1 MQNLTLDSTILNIL
15 PKKFY
20 SQVSPQPL
28 DNPKMVAINERLQ
41 DEISLKYSNIDD
53 FVELIN
59 SQFIAKG
66 STPYSFAYS
75 GHQFGYFVPNL
86 GDGRALN
93 LGKLDNYHLQLK
105 GSGITPYSRMGDG
118 RAILSSSIREFLM
131 SEAMHYLGIPSTRA
145 LAMITSDSDVYRD
158 RSIEDGSIVLRAS
171 SSWIR
176 FGSFEF
182 AYLGSSRESNLI
194 SLSDLVIE
202 ESYPHLVDTPNRYEQ
217 LYYEIVDKTVD
228 MIALWQS
235 VGFMHGVMNTDNMS
249 IEGLTIDYGPFAFM
263 EKFDR
268 RFVCNLSDY
277 EGRYSFE
284 NQPFIAQWNLL
295 ALAKVFAPIG
305 DYKKLEEY
313 ANSFIGKFKIKY
325 FGIMSQKLGLQRRQE
340 SDKKLISSILNA
352 MESEEVDYSSF
363 FYNLSVD
370 NFNYTTPQIVAWHS
384 IYQERLKQESISKA
398 QRLANMQKINPK
410 YILRNYMLEDAIAKA
425 KEGDYSLVEDLLLIA
440 QNPFDEHKKF
450 EKYLTPSKID
460 IKCSCSS

>member
-1 MQNLTLDSTILNIL
+1 MQNLTLDSTILNRL
-15 PKKFY
+15 PKRFY
-20 SQVSPQPL
+20 SKVSAQPL
-28 DNPKMVAINERLQ
+28 SNPKIVAINERLQ
-41 DEISLKYSNIDD
+41 DELSLTYSNIDD
-53 FVELIN
+53 FVAFIN

-66 STPYSFAYS
+66 SVPYSLAYS

-118 RAILSSSIREFLM
+118 RAILSSSIREFLI
-131 SEAMHYLGIPSTRA
+131 SEAMYHLQIPTTRA
-145 LAMITSDSDVYRD
+145 LAMITSDTDVYRD

-182 AYLGSSRESNLI
+182 AYLGDNREANLI
-194 SLSDLVIE
+194 TLADLVIE

-217 LYYEIVDKTVD
+217 LYYEVVDKTVE

-268 RFVCNLSDY
+268 KFICNLSDY

-295 ALAKVFAPIG
+295 ALAKVLSPIA
-305 DYKKLEEY
+305 DYEKLVRY
-313 ANSFIGKFKIKY
+313 ANSFIGKFKINY
-325 FGIMSQKLGLQRRQE
+325 FGIMSQKLGLQTPQQ
-340 SDKKLISSILNA
+340 SDKKLISSLLNA
-352 MESEEVDYSSF
+352 MESEEIDYSSF
-363 FYNLSVD
+363 FYNLSID
-370 NFNYTTPQIVAWHS
+370 NFDYRTPKMLEWNS
-384 IYQERLKQESISKA
+384 LYQERLKLETISQDK
-398 QRLANMQKINPK
+398 RLEKMREINPK
-410 YILRNYMLEDAIAKA
+410 YILRNYMLEDAIIKA
-425 KEGDYSLVEDLLLIA
+425 REGDYSLVEDLLLIA

-450 EKYLTPSKID
+450 EKYLKPSMAN

>member
-1 MQNLTLDSTILNIL
+1 MKNLTLDCSVLEKI
-15 PKKFY
+15 PKRFY
-20 SQVSPQPL
+20 SKVSSQPL
-28 DNPKMVAINERLQ
+28 ENPRVVAINESLR
-41 DEISLKYSNIDD
+41 DELFLDYSSVDD
-53 FVELIN
+53 FVEFIN
-59 SQFIAKG
+59 SEFIAKG
-66 STPYSFAYS
+66 SVPYSLAYS

-105 GSGITPYSRMGDG
+105 GSGITSYSRMGDG

-131 SEAMHYLGIPSTRA
+131 SEAMYHLNIPTTRA
-145 LAMITSDSDVYRD
+145 LAMITSDTAVYRD

-182 AYLGSSRESNLI
+182 AYLGDNRETNLI
-194 SLSDLVIE
+194 ALSDLVIE

-217 LYYEIVDKTVD
+217 LYFEVVDKTVD

-268 RFVCNLSDY
+268 KFVCNLSDY
-277 EGRYSFE
+277 DGRYSFE

-295 ALAKVFAPIG
+295 ALAKVFAPIA
-305 DYKKLEEY
+305 DYDKLEKY

-325 FGIMSQKLGLQRRQE
+325 FSIMSQKLGLQE
-340 SDKKLISSILNA
+340 EIEGDIKLISELASA
-352 MESEEVDYSSF
+352 MESEEIDYSSF
-363 FYNLSVD
+363 FYNLSID
-370 NFNYTTPQIVAWHS
+370 NFDYRSPQILEWNRL
-384 IYQERLKQESISKA
+384 YQERLKLETIS
-398 QRLANMQKINPK
+398 QDIRLEKMKKINPK
-410 YILRNYMLEDAIAKA
+410 YILRNYMLEDAIERARD
-425 KEGDYSLVEDLLLIA
+425 GDYSLVEDLLYIA

-450 EKYLTPSKID
+450 EKYLKPSEMN